1 MLHGRRCFEKSQI
14 DSVRMKNKSKQSGTA
29 SVRDNELKQAFA
41 DEWPLFRRVFLF
53 TLVTTTLSL
62 VPTGYMMEVYDRVLN
77 SRNEYTL
84 LMLTVLALALYMM
97 LEVIEYVRL
106 ELLVSAANRI
116 EERLRLRVLDLG
128 VRAQLMR
135 MPFHPSQLLSD
146 LKIIRDSMGS
156 SAATAFFDAPLSIIF
171 LLLVYLIHP
180 VLGYFSLAGAVIQFA
195 ISYVSEKRTQKPF
208 EEAGLASQKSTSFA
222 GGVFRGAQ
230 IVHALGMEQV
240 VHDQWLKKQDRF
252 LALQA
257 EASEHAGFN
266 AASSKFIQTLQ
277 GSLILAVS
285 CWLTLKGVFSGGGS
299 MMIVASILG
308 GRILQP
314 LVMITSQW
322 RTLASFLESY
332 KRLGN
337 ALDAVPTE
345 PAGMPLPAPIG
356 QLSVEA
362 LSLVPQGGRQMVLR
376 GVQFSL
382 QPGQVLMVLGPSA
395 SGKSSL
401 CKALVGV
408 WRPAAGSVR
417 MDGADVYSWNKDEL
431 GPYVGYVS
439 QDVDLLEGSVAE
451 NICRF
456 GEVDRAKLDDVI
468 ALMGLGPWIA
478 SLPGGEDFQISDQV
492 QTLSGGERQRL
503 AIARALYGRPRFVVM
518 DEPNASLDDVGEA
531 QLTQMIQTLKQSG
544 VAVVV
549 VSHKTRILPVVDFLL
564 VLKEGAQQA
573 FGPRDQVLQA
583 LRQAQQSPKAVAS

>member
-171 LLLVYLIHP
+171 LVLVYLIHP

-417 MDGADVYSWNKDEL
+417 LDGADVYSWNKDEL

>member
-1 MLHGRRCFEKSQI
+1 
-14 DSVRMKNKSKQSGTA
+14 MKNKSNPLARVAA
-29 SVRDNELKQAFA
+29 SEGELKQVMA
-41 DEWPLFRRVFLF
+41 DEWPLFRRVLLF

-77 SRNEYTL
+77 SRNEFTL

-97 LEVIEYVRL
+97 LEVLEYVRL

-116 EERLRLRVLDLG
+116 EEKLRLRVLDLG
-128 VRAQLMR
+128 LRAQLMR
-135 MPFHPSQLLSD
+135 LPFHPSQLLGD
-146 LKIIRDSMGS
+146 LKIICDGLGS
-156 SAATAFFDAPLSIIF
+156 SAATAFFDAPLSIVF
-171 LLLVYLIHP
+171 LVLVYLIDP

-195 ISYVSEKRTQKPF
+195 ISYVSERRTQKPY
-208 EEAGLASQKSTSFA
+208 EEAGVAAQKSTAFA

-230 IVHALGMEQV
+230 IVHALGMEKV

-252 LALQA
+252 LTLQA

-266 AASSKFIQTLQ
+266 AATSKFIQTLQ

-332 KRLGN
+332 KRLGK
-337 ALDAVPTE
+337 ALDAVREE
-345 PAGMPLPAPIG
+345 PAGMPLPPPKG
-356 QLSVEA
+356 HLSVEA

-382 QPGQVLMVLGPSA
+382 QPGEGLMVLGPSA

-417 MDGADVYSWNKDEL
+417 LDGAEVSSWNKDEL

-439 QDVDLLEGSVAE
+439 QDIDLLEGTVAE

-456 GEVDRAKLDDVI
+456 GEVDREKLDGVI

-478 SLPGGEDFQISDQV
+478 SLPGGEDFEITDQV
-492 QTLSGGERQRL
+492 QALSGGERQRL

-531 QLTQMIQTLKQSG
+531 QLTQVIQSLKQSG

-549 VSHKTRILPVVDFLL
+549 VSHKTRLLPVVDKLL
-564 VLKEGAQQA
+564 ILKDGAQQA

-583 LRQAQQSPKAVAS
+583 MRQAQQQQPKAVGA

>member
-1 MLHGRRCFEKSQI
+1 M
-14 DSVRMKNKSKQSGTA
+14 T
-29 SVRDNELKQAFA
+29 
-41 DEWPLFRRVFLF
+41 
-53 TLVTTTLSL
+53 
-62 VPTGYMMEVYDRVLN
+62 
-77 SRNEYTL
+77 
-84 LMLTVLALALYMM
+84 
-97 LEVIEYVRL
+97 
-106 ELLVSAANRI
+106 
-116 EERLRLRVLDLG
+116 
-128 VRAQLMR
+128 
-135 MPFHPSQLLSD
+135 
-146 LKIIRDSMGS
+146 
-156 SAATAFFDAPLSIIF
+156 
-171 LLLVYLIHP
+171 
-180 VLGYFSLAGAVIQFA
+180 
-195 ISYVSEKRTQKPF
+195 
-208 EEAGLASQKSTSFA
+208 
-222 GGVFRGAQ
+222 
-230 IVHALGMEQV
+230 
-240 VHDQWLKKQDRF
+240 
-252 LALQA
+252 LQA

-266 AASSKFIQTLQ
+266 AATSKFIQTLQ

-332 KRLGN
+332 KRLGK
-337 ALDAVPTE
+337 ALDAVREE
-345 PAGMPLPAPIG
+345 PAGMPLPPPKG
-356 QLSVEA
+356 HLSVEA

-382 QPGQVLMVLGPSA
+382 QPGEALMVLGPSA

-417 MDGADVYSWNKDEL
+417 LDGAEVSSWNKDEL

-439 QDVDLLEGSVAE
+439 QDIDLLEGTVAE

-456 GEVDRAKLDDVI
+456 GEVDREKLDDVI

-478 SLPGGEDFQISDQV
+478 SLPGGEDFEITDQV
-492 QTLSGGERQRL
+492 QALSGGERQRL

-531 QLTQMIQTLKQSG
+531 QLTQVIQSLKQSG

-549 VSHKTRILPVVDFLL
+549 VSHKTRLLPVVDKLL
-564 VLKEGAQQA
+564 ILKDGAQQA

-583 LRQAQQSPKAVAS
+583 MRQAQQQQPKVVGA

>member
-1 MLHGRRCFEKSQI
+1 MAPA
-14 DSVRMKNKSKQSGTA
+14 SG
-29 SVRDNELKQAFA
+29 DELKQVVA
-41 DEWPLFRRVFLF
+41 DEWPLFRRVLLF

-77 SRNEYTL
+77 SRNEFTL

-97 LEVIEYVRL
+97 LEVMEYVRL

-116 EERLRLRVLDLG
+116 EEKLRLRVLDLG
-128 VRAQLMR
+128 LRAQLMR
-135 MPFHPSQLLSD
+135 LPFHTSQLLGD
-146 LKIIRDSMGS
+146 LKIIRDSLGS
-156 SAATAFFDAPLSIIF
+156 SAATAFFDAPLSIVF
-171 LLLVYLIHP
+171 LVLVYLINP

-195 ISYVSEKRTQKPF
+195 ISYVSERRTQKPF
-208 EEAGLASQKSTSFA
+208 EEAGLAAQKSTAFA

-230 IVHALGMEQV
+230 IVHALGMEKV

-252 LALQA
+252 LTLQA

-332 KRLGN
+332 KRLAH
-337 ALDAVPTE
+337 ALETVRSE
-345 PAGMPLPAPIG
+345 PAGMPLPPPKG

-382 QPGQVLMVLGPSA
+382 QPGEVLVVLGPSA

-408 WRPAAGSVR
+408 WRPASGSVR
-417 MDGADVYSWNKDEL
+417 LDGAEVYGWNKDEL

-439 QDVDLLEGSVAE
+439 QDVDLLEGTVAE

-456 GEVDRAKLDDVI
+456 GEVDREKLDDVM

-478 SLPGGEDFQISDQV
+478 SLPGGEDFEITDQV
-492 QTLSGGERQRL
+492 QALSGGERQRL

-531 QLTQMIQTLKQSG
+531 QLTQVIQQLKQSG
-544 VAVVV
+544 VSVVL
-549 VSHKTRILPVVDFLL
+549 VSHKTRLLPVVDKLL
-564 VLKEGAQQA
+564 VLKDGAQQA

-583 LRQAQQSPKAVAS
+583 MRQGQQQAKAVGA

>member
-1 MLHGRRCFEKSQI
+1 MAPA
-14 DSVRMKNKSKQSGTA
+14 SG
-29 SVRDNELKQAFA
+29 DELKQVVA
-41 DEWPLFRRVFLF
+41 DEWPLFRRVLLF

-77 SRNEYTL
+77 SRNEFTL

-97 LEVIEYVRL
+97 LEVMEYVRL

-116 EERLRLRVLDLG
+116 EEKLRLRVLDLG
-128 VRAQLMR
+128 LRAQLMR
-135 MPFHPSQLLSD
+135 LPFHTSQLLGD
-146 LKIIRDSMGS
+146 LKIIRDSLGS

-171 LLLVYLIHP
+171 LVLVYLINP

-195 ISYVSEKRTQKPF
+195 ISYVSERRTQKPF
-208 EEAGLASQKSTSFA
+208 EEAGMAAQKSTAFA

-252 LALQA
+252 LTLQA

-266 AASSKFIQTLQ
+266 AATSKFIQTLQ

-285 CWLTLKGVFSGGGS
+285 CWLTLKGAFSGGGS

-332 KRLGN
+332 KRLAH
-337 ALDAVPTE
+337 ALETVRSE
-345 PAGMPLPAPIG
+345 PAGMPLPPPKG

-382 QPGQVLMVLGPSA
+382 QPGEVLMVLGPSA

-408 WRPAAGSVR
+408 WRPASGSVR
-417 MDGADVYSWNKDEL
+417 LDGAEVYGWNKDEL

-439 QDVDLLEGSVAE
+439 QDVDLLEGTVAE

-456 GEVDRAKLDDVI
+456 GEVDREKLDDVM

-478 SLPGGEDFQISDQV
+478 SLPGGEDFEITDQV
-492 QTLSGGERQRL
+492 QALSGGERQRL

-518 DEPNASLDDVGEA
+518 DEPNSNLDNDGTIALNTAIRTTKEA
-531 QLTQMIQTLKQSG
+531 GGAVLIMAHRPAAIQECEL
-544 VAVVV
+544 
-549 VSHKTRILPVVDFLL
+549 LL
-564 VLKEGAQQA
+564 VLEDGMRRA
-573 FGPRDQVLQA
+573 FGPRDAVLREMVKNHSQITQTSA
-583 LRQAQQSPKAVAS
+583 PGGVS

>member
-1 MLHGRRCFEKSQI
+1 
-14 DSVRMKNKSKQSGTA
+14 MKNKSNPSARAPA
-29 SVRDNELKQAFA
+29 SEGELKQVMA
-41 DEWPLFRRVFLF
+41 DEWPLFRRVLLF

-77 SRNEYTL
+77 SRNEFTL

-97 LEVIEYVRL
+97 LEVMEYVRL

-116 EERLRLRVLDLG
+116 EEKLRLRVLDLG
-128 VRAQLMR
+128 LRAQLMR
-135 MPFHPSQLLSD
+135 LPFHPSQLLGD
-146 LKIIRDSMGS
+146 LKIIRDSLGS

-171 LLLVYLIHP
+171 LVLVYLINP
-180 VLGYFSLAGAVIQFA
+180 VLGYFSLVGAVIQFA
-195 ISYVSEKRTQKPF
+195 ISYVSERRTQKPY
-208 EEAGLASQKSTSFA
+208 EEAGVAAQKSTAFA

-230 IVHALGMEQV
+230 IVHALGMEKV

-252 LALQA
+252 LTLQA

-266 AASSKFIQTLQ
+266 AATSKFIQTLQ

-332 KRLGN
+332 KRLGK
-337 ALDAVPTE
+337 ALDAVREE
-345 PAGMPLPAPIG
+345 PAGMPLPPPKG
-356 QLSVEA
+356 HLSVEA

-382 QPGQVLMVLGPSA
+382 QPGEALMVLGPSA

-417 MDGADVYSWNKDEL
+417 LDGAEVSSWNKDEL
-431 GPYVGYVS
+431 GPYV
-439 QDVDLLEGSVAE
+439 DLLEGTVAE

-456 GEVDRAKLDDVI
+456 GEVDREKLDDVI

-478 SLPGGEDFQISDQV
+478 SLPGGEDFEITDQV
-492 QTLSGGERQRL
+492 QALSGGERQRL

-531 QLTQMIQTLKQSG
+531 QLTQVIQSLKQSG

-549 VSHKTRILPVVDFLL
+549 VSHKTRLLPVVDKLL
-564 VLKEGAQQA
+564 ILKDGAQQA
-573 FGPRDQVLQA
+573 FGPRDQLLQA
-583 LRQAQQSPKAVAS
+583 MRQAQQQQPKVVGA